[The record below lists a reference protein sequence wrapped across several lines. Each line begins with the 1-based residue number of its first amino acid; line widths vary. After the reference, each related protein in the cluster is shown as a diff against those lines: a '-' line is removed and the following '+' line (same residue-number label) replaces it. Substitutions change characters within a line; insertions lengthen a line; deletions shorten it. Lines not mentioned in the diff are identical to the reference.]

1 MNEKAIL
8 ASYDL
13 AVQNGYK
20 KSIDEFKQ
28 LLSSN
33 PKALDV
39 SYNLALQNGYKK
51 TIEDYKVLMGLSTAQ
66 EPIEQPAEVEKKN
79 AITESPSEDGSLAS
93 SKSVDPEALRFG
105 KLASRIQQK
114 PSPQT
119 SDSYATSPEFLNE
132 LEQAPIRKA
141 EEDKKLAESKL
152 IASKE
157 FDRLSDKP
165 LIEQSKYLNE
175 QLAQINKDL
184 IGKTEEN
191 VVPEMEYRFGNLGF
205 KFEEAEAGRDY
216 MNVTAPNGKA
226 TQISLDNFLQ
236 STSASEALKLQ
247 KFIQDNTPQKGLFVL
262 EKTLRDQDRIF
273 NSQKEVDDEAAKIN
287 KEASIVN
294 QKQKDFL
301 LRRNELEKQ
310 LEELNNTPKSQ
321 WNNPEFIEKF
331 NTLQQK
337 SIELDNEIPN
347 LISEEEALKKKASAL
362 DRSVGKYVSTKA
374 KQGTWLGG
382 ILEEIGEGFSS
393 ILADAQG
400 RFIDITTEILPTGL
414 GMGADFGRQIA
425 ILKADKI
432 GAAPPVEGQ
441 SMDDWKD
448 SLTSKQLDAW
458 EDEVDDAKKKFQKKD
473 LIPAT
478 RGSVNKLT
486 NYVFD
491 TNTTPEWRQL
501 TKEGFWGGAI
511 LGLAR
516 SLPAMVGR
524 GNPMGWVQRTSQM
537 YSQVSDGLMQEMEND
552 PAFAEISESEKAAI
566 IAPIGI
572 VSSAL
577 EAYGLRNVL
586 QSKGVITSI
595 TMSVLGKAGRGASYK
610 SLRELA
616 ENEITS
622 RIARGALVLTA
633 AGLAEGETGA
643 AQELT
648 ENGFKY
654 VYNKIKE
661 EDLFQTPE
669 SVGQLVKDMLVAGGQ
684 EMVGGFILGVPS
696 AVSSAYS
703 KKGFLNMDDKTWQT
717 FELMANDGSLQ
728 SAYIISLKEKIAS
741 GKMLPSEA
749 KEELQ
754 NYRTS
759 VGLYRQLPD
768 GLNPKQKKEAMNL
781 LKEKK
786 DLESYISGKDVALV
800 SRQKDRIN
808 QINEE
813 LSKISEQG
821 DAQVQA
827 EANDDVKKRNER
839 IAELSKAI
847 EDDDTAI
854 QYDLSSKLP
863 TAERQKIE
871 AELQTLKQEQDAIQE
886 QAAGEVPVQSGATV
900 SEEVAQGEPQAEPQV
915 TAEAGAQEEVT
926 PQVELTDD
934 QIVEYNPTE
943 EQSDKNNQVLGKV
956 LKSKK
961 FEPQAEP
968 LRTDLGDSVVFEYN
982 NFDENE
988 TRTRFTFKKKKDGT
1002 ITGVG
1007 VKVENNVG
1015 DLRGTDLFR
1024 NYVASKRAAA
1034 PAVSPTVSPTV
1045 SPLTQ
1050 EEQLAQMEQMFAE
1063 GETAQPE
1070 SQQEAPKNKG
1080 TIVSDPI
1087 QFESLR
1093 NRVKDTA
1100 KKKIIDFAQKTL
1112 TTLKSVLPEFEIILH
1127 DDDNSYAGAMREVNG
1142 NADSAGYFSY
1152 LQLPDGNYVG
1162 RIDINLNKANNR
1174 TLAHEVAHGVML
1186 KAFGENIETFKTFKG
1201 RVASVLSQS
1210 NNSKLQQF
1218 AKQYDE
1224 VDSYEE
1230 YLAELTATLV
1240 EQEGKLATGVY
1251 QKIAELINELVS
1263 RITNGAFVPFQ
1274 GAIDNRQ
1281 AFDFFKNIS
1290 ESIIKGE
1297 GINPDDIA
1305 AIQEGISAP
1314 IGKPTTINPLPK
1326 GKASL
1331 NFPKSPLPLSFVTE
1345 ADKIDINALI
1355 DDIVAK
1361 KQKIWFWMADQLGR
1375 GYYFDEV
1382 VGNTHYLDAG
1392 PSFALDPE
1400 NRSKGILWASGLS
1413 KKTLIKNI
1421 NDSDYIFFIS
1431 GSPEKAKL
1439 FNKRV
1444 LDLLAER
1451 INKTS
1456 DFNKFRE
1463 ALNNF
1468 GKETLELTTLREALN
1483 EVNSFKELADSTKRK
1498 PFLIALGEIG
1508 ALKTAPK
1515 GSLKE
1520 LLGSFNALIDYNE
1533 LRDGFYKENDFN
1545 QNDIMLVGKP
1555 TGVSG
1560 KAPHSTY
1567 AFAISGEV
1575 VGVPDKKI
1583 DSWEIMPESVKEA
1596 YKKGNKFIDN
1606 KTGKEKVRKG
1616 LSVAQ
1621 KAKIVA
1627 AETGVIREL
1636 EPRMKGKAQLIG
1648 ADANLS
1654 ARVKFLLGLAKDMES
1669 MKKSARIIFATTGWA
1684 KGREGKWRYEIP
1696 DGKLKNFEIDD
1707 LQLGVDSKNNRVRN
1721 AKLGDIFI
1729 APDLFQAYPE
1739 ARNIKVHFKKL
1750 PPKEYGSY
1758 KNLSKTITINQDLYE
1773 KDKDKAELTLL
1784 HEIQHYIQY
1793 VELFET
1799 GSNPESAKTLMVTIL
1814 DELKNKI
1821 TELKENKSFK
1831 KAFPETYNEN
1841 LKKLTSAYNN
1851 VFTLSRETP
1860 NKYEKEQQERILEK
1874 INEEEGLS
1882 FTVDELFPR
1891 GNALASA
1898 YNLYYRVAGEV
1909 EARNVEAR
1917 NKLTPSQRKKVP
1929 FSFTEDVDRADQ
1941 ILFDN
1946 AQLILEGD
1954 VDNLSQQFKGKA
1966 QLDTDAK
1973 AKKVVQ
1979 QARAQGFSED
1989 AIQLFLEGKGL
2000 SREAIANAM
2009 AKETPA
2015 AGRITLSEETIP
2027 GYNSLMKRIARLIEG
2042 GMPAKEVISKLKNSK
2057 TYLDATDVQKETLV
2071 REVQKK
2077 LGLRQRSAPRAGRL
2091 IGEVND
2097 VTKITMTEKEL
2108 LKKRLKDL
2116 NEGAKDAVKAWRK
2129 TTSDLAKEI
2138 KQLATSGK
2146 LTLKQVTRVISR
2158 LGKLNAFNEKAVND
2172 FIDYMANVFA
2182 DAEYRDAIDGVKRKL
2197 SRAKKNIASKI
2208 GIADT
2213 LRGPL
2218 NKLLSINPLLIPE
2231 KYLDRYVEIV
2241 NMFGANEQ
2249 VLTLELYDFVK
2260 SDTDAILR
2268 AINEEQSRALEL
2280 ADVLE
2285 NSENQVVVE
2294 GKLDYAAT
2302 LNKMVKE
2309 GEIDEKDAEL
2319 MRKYKKDIVPQ
2330 VESTKLSEEEIK
2342 EKKQE
2347 AIKTIKE
2354 TRVDG
2359 IAELPSEEERKFAQ
2373 EFADILES
2381 VSVENLMKLS
2391 LSELKNLIKTID
2403 NIKNGYLTAYAYQI
2417 AQRIEGVSA
2426 EKVLDEAAAKA
2437 SPPKV
2442 SAAIAKIKNLVTDK
2456 GALLEAIKRI
2466 PLFNIDQVLG
2476 NFKGKEVFNA
2486 LLLKTAQAETKFKTE
2501 LKRINSILEKAEQ
2514 NVAKSFSL
2522 NQNKIVESK
2531 MKMMAYMIQL
2541 EYESNQGN
2549 EQVNPASE
2557 YIQKTIDHINKGKTS
2572 RKYGQR
2578 DVKLLTNILNE
2589 YSTDGQIDINK
2600 LYDSFNQAEKDA
2612 VNDVRK
2618 INEGLKNKA
2627 EFTSSIIRGDVFDGL
2642 NNYVHLNVL
2651 NNGPEGDIRAA
2662 NDIVNMSENNLNPS
2676 TKAKSLIKRTKG
2688 AKPINFD
2695 IFSSASRGAKYV
2707 LLDYHLTRP
2716 IRTARIALNQLEKTL
2731 DGRKNV
2737 TKLQREVSN
2746 ALNAAYNEA
2755 VNNLLV
2761 NSIME
2766 DSLGDQI
2773 VNYIGR
2779 MGYRSVLAGTG
2790 RFAAE
2795 LTSNISFAL
2804 IANPQSF
2811 TTGVKYANIIMSP
2824 MGPSILENTSS
2835 TQSTRIYP
2843 EDDLSAK
2850 FMDTSAMGQRI
2861 GMGSR
2866 SKNPVINKV
2875 QQLWNLTG
2883 KRYTNAVE
2891 ALADNMISTPDK
2903 IVIRSIWF
2911 GSFAN
2916 EFKKATG
2923 KEVDFKL
2930 IAENNEKYL
2939 RDNKDAIDKAR
2950 AVADQTSVQTGATDN
2965 AFMGILKGVSKPNQ
2979 KPWLKIY
2986 NNFNSY
2992 MTRFLIFEYMSA
3004 RTGVYAM
3011 IGEGMMTRTQG
3022 AMLLAAVATRMTVYS
3037 LLSRMLADGILGLAY
3052 PLFGIEDEE
3061 EEEESFL
3068 QRLGQAFAGSFG
3080 SLFFGR
3086 DFGNAVKLAINLG
3099 LEEFNEEYLGFLRE
3113 GEYDQYEDAIAY
3125 SIIPRGKEDKKT
3137 LDDFLFRMGGSF
3149 GPALQTSSL
3158 IFENYVSGSI
3168 PAVLSG
3174 ETTKKEADA
3183 IERES
3188 RVVKERI
3195 PLEILGNL
3203 GFVPLY
3209 KDVRR
3214 AALKSIYSDL
3224 EKSKV
3229 KVEDFTSIKEK
3240 SEKIKDLRALKEATT
3255 DEDELRA
3262 IRRRMFQVN
3271 GTPEQKESVKNYNKI
3286 KKDRRERLLYD
3297 SENSVRYDNESEMK
3311 RYNPKLYKERF
3322 GVGSEWYEKYKA
3334 DNSIE
3339 SKLSKVTRKRED
3351 EEYGYKK

>member
-51 TIEDYKVLMGLSTAQ
+51 TIDDYKVLMGLSTTQ
-66 EPIEQPAEVEKKN
+66 EPIEKPIEVEKKN
-79 AITESPSEDGSLAS
+79 AITESPSEDGSLAL
-93 SKSVDPEALRFG
+93 SKSADPEALRFG

-114 PSPQT
+114 PSTQA

-157 FDRLSDKP
+157 FDKLSDKP

-175 QLAQINKDL
+175 QLTQINKDL
-184 IGKTEEN
+184 IGKTEEY

-226 TQISLDNFLQ
+226 TQISLDNFLE

-262 EKTLRDQDRIF
+262 EKTLREQDKTF
-273 NSQKEVDDEAAKIN
+273 NSQKDVDIEAAKIN
-287 KEASIVN
+287 QEATTLN
-294 QKQKDFL
+294 KKQKDFI
-301 LRRNELEKQ
+301 LRKDILDKEV
-310 LEELNNTPKSQ
+310 EELNKTPESQ
-321 WNNPEFIEKF
+321 WGTPEFIKKATDLEGRMAAL
-331 NTLQQK
+331 NN
-337 SIELDNEIPN
+337 ELPN
-347 LISEEEALKKKASAL
+347 ILSEEEALKKKASAL
-362 DRSVGKYVSTKA
+362 DRSVGRYVSSKA

-382 ILEEIGEGFSS
+382 IIEEFQEGFGS
-393 ILADAQG
+393 ILADAEG

-414 GMGADFGRQIA
+414 GMGEDFGRQIA
-425 ILKADKI
+425 TLKADKI
-432 GAAPPVEGQ
+432 GAAPPIEGQ

-458 EDEVDDAKKKFQKKD
+458 EDEVDDAKKKFLKKD
-473 LIPAT
+473 LVPAA
-478 RGSVNKLT
+478 REGVKDLT
-486 NYVFD
+486 KKYVFD
-491 TNTTPEWRQL
+491 TNTTTEWKQL

-516 SLPAMVGR
+516 SLPAMIGR
-524 GNPMGWVQRTSQM
+524 NNPMGWVQRTSQM
-537 YSQVSDGLMQEMEND
+537 YAQVSDGLMQEMEKD

-566 IAPIGI
+566 IAPIGV
-572 VSSAL
+572 VSSVL

-586 QSKGVITSI
+586 QSKGIITSI
-595 TMSVLGKAGRGASYK
+595 TMSVLGKAGRGVGNK
-610 SLRELA
+610 SFRELV
-616 ENEITS
+616 ENEVTS

-643 AQELT
+643 AQEISET
-648 ENGFKY
+648 GFKA
-654 VYNKIKE
+654 VYNMIKGDE
-661 EDLFQTPE
+661 YFKNPKTIEAFI
-669 SVGQLVKDMLVAGGQ
+669 KDVAVAGAQ
-684 EMVGGFILGVPS
+684 EAVGGFILGVPS
-696 AVSSAYS
+696 SISSAYS
-703 KKGFLNMDDKTWQT
+703 KKGFLNMDDKTWGT
-717 FELMANDGSLQ
+717 FEAMANDGSLQ

-768 GLNPKQKKEAMNL
+768 GLNAQQKKEAMNL

-786 DLESYISGKDVALV
+786 DLESYISGKDAALV

-863 TAERQKIE
+863 TTERQKIE

-915 TAEAGAQEEVT
+915 TAEAGVQEEVT

-943 EQSDKNNQVLGKV
+943 EQSDKNNEVLGKV

-1063 GETAQPE
+1063 GETAQPD

-1080 TIVSDPI
+1080 TIVSDAT
-1087 QFESLR
+1087 QFESLK

-1240 EQEGKLATGVY
+1240 EQEGKLAKGVY

-1290 ESIIKGE
+1290 ESIRKGE
-1297 GINPDDIA
+1297 AINPADIT
-1305 AIQEGISAP
+1305 AIQEGLSVP
-1314 IGKPTTINPLPK
+1314 IGSPTTINPAPK

-1331 NFPKSPLPLSFVTE
+1331 NFTKTPLPLSFVTE
-1345 ADKIDINALI
+1345 SDKIDINALI

-1375 GYYFDEV
+1375 GNYYDEV
-1382 VGNTHYLDAG
+1382 IEGQHYLDAG
-1392 PSFALDPE
+1392 PSFALDPA
-1400 NRSKGILWASGLS
+1400 NRSKGILWASGLPE
-1413 KKTLIKNI
+1413 KTLTNQI
-1421 NDSDYIFFIS
+1421 NQADYIFFIS

-1444 LDLLAER
+1444 LDLLADR

-1456 DFNKFRE
+1456 NFDKFKEAINKFTKETVELRTIKD
-1463 ALNNF
+1463 ALN
-1468 GKETLELTTLREALN
+1468 G
-1483 EVNSFKELADSTKRK
+1483 VNSFKELADSPKRK
-1498 PFLIALGEIG
+1498 PFLISIGEIG
-1508 ALKTAPK
+1508 ALKTAPA

-1520 LLGSFNALIDYNE
+1520 LLGSFNAFIDYNE
-1533 LRDGFYKENDFN
+1533 LRDGFYKENGFS

-1567 AFAISGEV
+1567 EFAISGEV
-1575 VGVPDKKI
+1575 VGVPDKKV
-1583 DSWEIMPESVKEA
+1583 DSWDIMPEA
-1596 YKKGNKFIDN
+1596 I
-1606 KTGKEKVRKG
+1606 KEKYKDVIGGREEKTKPMQTK
-1616 LSVAQ
+1616 V
-1621 KAKIVA
+1621 IA

-1669 MKKSARIIFATTGWA
+1669 MKKSTRIIFATTGWE

-1989 AIQLFLEGKGL
+1989 AIKLFLKGKGL

-2042 GMPAKEVISKLKNSK
+2042 GMSAKEVISKLKNSK

-2182 DAEYRDAIDGVKRKL
+2182 DAEYRDVIDGVKRKL

-2260 SDTDAILR
+2260 SDTDSILR

-2285 NSENQVVVE
+2285 NSENQVVVD

-2347 AIKTIKE
+2347 AIETIKE

-2373 EFADILES
+2373 EFADILDG

-2403 NIKNGYLTAYAYQI
+2403 NIKNGYLTSYAYQI
-2417 AQRIEGVSA
+2417 VQRIEGFSA

-2589 YSTDGQIDINK
+2589 YSTDGQIDIK
-2600 LYDSFNQAEKDA
+2600 KIYDSFNQAEKDA

-3022 AMLLAAVATRMTVYS
+3022 AMLLAAVASRMTVYS

-3229 KVEDFTSIKEK
+3229 KVEDLTSIKEK

>member
-1 MNEKAIL
+1 
-8 ASYDL
+8 
-13 AVQNGYK
+13 
-20 KSIDEFKQ
+20 
-28 LLSSN
+28 
-33 PKALDV
+33 
-39 SYNLALQNGYKK
+39 
-51 TIEDYKVLMGLSTAQ
+51 
-66 EPIEQPAEVEKKN
+66 
-79 AITESPSEDGSLAS
+79 
-93 SKSVDPEALRFG
+93 
-105 KLASRIQQK
+105 
-114 PSPQT
+114 
-119 SDSYATSPEFLNE
+119 
-132 LEQAPIRKA
+132 
-141 EEDKKLAESKL
+141 
-152 IASKE
+152 
-157 FDRLSDKP
+157 
-165 LIEQSKYLNE
+165 
-175 QLAQINKDL
+175 
-184 IGKTEEN
+184 
-191 VVPEMEYRFGNLGF
+191 
-205 KFEEAEAGRDY
+205 
-216 MNVTAPNGKA
+216 
-226 TQISLDNFLQ
+226 
-236 STSASEALKLQ
+236 
-247 KFIQDNTPQKGLFVL
+247 
-262 EKTLRDQDRIF
+262 
-273 NSQKEVDDEAAKIN
+273 
-287 KEASIVN
+287 
-294 QKQKDFL
+294 
-301 LRRNELEKQ
+301 
-310 LEELNNTPKSQ
+310 
-321 WNNPEFIEKF
+321 
-331 NTLQQK
+331 
-337 SIELDNEIPN
+337 
-347 LISEEEALKKKASAL
+347 
-362 DRSVGKYVSTKA
+362 
-374 KQGTWLGG
+374 
-382 ILEEIGEGFSS
+382 
-393 ILADAQG
+393 
-400 RFIDITTEILPTGL
+400 
-414 GMGADFGRQIA
+414 
-425 ILKADKI
+425 
-432 GAAPPVEGQ
+432 
-441 SMDDWKD
+441 
-448 SLTSKQLDAW
+448 
-458 EDEVDDAKKKFQKKD
+458 
-473 LIPAT
+473 
-478 RGSVNKLT
+478 
-486 NYVFD
+486 
-491 TNTTPEWRQL
+491 
-501 TKEGFWGGAI
+501 
-511 LGLAR
+511 
-516 SLPAMVGR
+516 
-524 GNPMGWVQRTSQM
+524 
-537 YSQVSDGLMQEMEND
+537 
-552 PAFAEISESEKAAI
+552 
-566 IAPIGI
+566 
-572 VSSAL
+572 
-577 EAYGLRNVL
+577 
-586 QSKGVITSI
+586 
-595 TMSVLGKAGRGASYK
+595 
-610 SLRELA
+610 
-616 ENEITS
+616 
-622 RIARGALVLTA
+622 
-633 AGLAEGETGA
+633 
-643 AQELT
+643 
-648 ENGFKY
+648 
-654 VYNKIKE
+654 
-661 EDLFQTPE
+661 
-669 SVGQLVKDMLVAGGQ
+669 
-684 EMVGGFILGVPS
+684 
-696 AVSSAYS
+696 
-703 KKGFLNMDDKTWQT
+703 
-717 FELMANDGSLQ
+717 
-728 SAYIISLKEKIAS
+728 
-741 GKMLPSEA
+741 
-749 KEELQ
+749 
-754 NYRTS
+754 
-759 VGLYRQLPD
+759 
-768 GLNPKQKKEAMNL
+768 
-781 LKEKK
+781 
-786 DLESYISGKDVALV
+786 
-800 SRQKDRIN
+800 
-808 QINEE
+808 
-813 LSKISEQG
+813 
-821 DAQVQA
+821 
-827 EANDDVKKRNER
+827 
-839 IAELSKAI
+839 
-847 EDDDTAI
+847 
-854 QYDLSSKLP
+854 
-863 TAERQKIE
+863 
-871 AELQTLKQEQDAIQE
+871 
-886 QAAGEVPVQSGATV
+886 
-900 SEEVAQGEPQAEPQV
+900 
-915 TAEAGAQEEVT
+915 
-926 PQVELTDD
+926 
-934 QIVEYNPTE
+934 
-943 EQSDKNNQVLGKV
+943 
-956 LKSKK
+956 
-961 FEPQAEP
+961 
-968 LRTDLGDSVVFEYN
+968 
-982 NFDENE
+982 
-988 TRTRFTFKKKKDGT
+988 
-1002 ITGVG
+1002 
-1007 VKVENNVG
+1007 
-1015 DLRGTDLFR
+1015 
-1024 NYVASKRAAA
+1024 
-1034 PAVSPTVSPTV
+1034 
-1045 SPLTQ
+1045 
-1050 EEQLAQMEQMFAE
+1050 
-1063 GETAQPE
+1063 
-1070 SQQEAPKNKG
+1070 
-1080 TIVSDPI
+1080 
-1087 QFESLR
+1087 
-1093 NRVKDTA
+1093 
-1100 KKKIIDFAQKTL
+1100 
-1112 TTLKSVLPEFEIILH
+1112 
-1127 DDDNSYAGAMREVNG
+1127 
-1142 NADSAGYFSY
+1142 
-1152 LQLPDGNYVG
+1152 
-1162 RIDINLNKANNR
+1162 
-1174 TLAHEVAHGVML
+1174 
-1186 KAFGENIETFKTFKG
+1186 
-1201 RVASVLSQS
+1201 
-1210 NNSKLQQF
+1210 
-1218 AKQYDE
+1218 
-1224 VDSYEE
+1224 
-1230 YLAELTATLV
+1230 
-1240 EQEGKLATGVY
+1240 
-1251 QKIAELINELVS
+1251 
-1263 RITNGAFVPFQ
+1263 
-1274 GAIDNRQ
+1274 
-1281 AFDFFKNIS
+1281 
-1290 ESIIKGE
+1290 
-1297 GINPDDIA
+1297 
-1305 AIQEGISAP
+1305 
-1314 IGKPTTINPLPK
+1314 
-1326 GKASL
+1326 
-1331 NFPKSPLPLSFVTE
+1331 
-1345 ADKIDINALI
+1345 
-1355 DDIVAK
+1355 
-1361 KQKIWFWMADQLGR
+1361 
-1375 GYYFDEV
+1375 
-1382 VGNTHYLDAG
+1382 
-1392 PSFALDPE
+1392 
-1400 NRSKGILWASGLS
+1400 
-1413 KKTLIKNI
+1413 
-1421 NDSDYIFFIS
+1421 
-1431 GSPEKAKL
+1431 
-1439 FNKRV
+1439 
-1444 LDLLAER
+1444 
-1451 INKTS
+1451 
-1456 DFNKFRE
+1456 
-1463 ALNNF
+1463 
-1468 GKETLELTTLREALN
+1468 
-1483 EVNSFKELADSTKRK
+1483 
-1498 PFLIALGEIG
+1498 
-1508 ALKTAPK
+1508 
-1515 GSLKE
+1515 
-1520 LLGSFNALIDYNE
+1520 
-1533 LRDGFYKENDFN
+1533 
-1545 QNDIMLVGKP
+1545 
-1555 TGVSG
+1555 
-1560 KAPHSTY
+1560 
-1567 AFAISGEV
+1567 
-1575 VGVPDKKI
+1575 
-1583 DSWEIMPESVKEA
+1583 
-1596 YKKGNKFIDN
+1596 
-1606 KTGKEKVRKG
+1606 
-1616 LSVAQ
+1616 
-1621 KAKIVA
+1621 
-1627 AETGVIREL
+1627 
-1636 EPRMKGKAQLIG
+1636 
-1648 ADANLS
+1648 
-1654 ARVKFLLGLAKDMES
+1654 
-1669 MKKSARIIFATTGWA
+1669 
-1684 KGREGKWRYEIP
+1684 
-1696 DGKLKNFEIDD
+1696 
-1707 LQLGVDSKNNRVRN
+1707 
-1721 AKLGDIFI
+1721 
-1729 APDLFQAYPE
+1729 
-1739 ARNIKVHFKKL
+1739 
-1750 PPKEYGSY
+1750 
-1758 KNLSKTITINQDLYE
+1758 
-1773 KDKDKAELTLL
+1773 
-1784 HEIQHYIQY
+1784 
-1793 VELFET
+1793 
-1799 GSNPESAKTLMVTIL
+1799 
-1814 DELKNKI
+1814 
-1821 TELKENKSFK
+1821 
-1831 KAFPETYNEN
+1831 
-1841 LKKLTSAYNN
+1841 
-1851 VFTLSRETP
+1851 
-1860 NKYEKEQQERILEK
+1860 
-1874 INEEEGLS
+1874 
-1882 FTVDELFPR
+1882 
-1891 GNALASA
+1891 
-1898 YNLYYRVAGEV
+1898 
-1909 EARNVEAR
+1909 
-1917 NKLTPSQRKKVP
+1917 
-1929 FSFTEDVDRADQ
+1929 
-1941 ILFDN
+1941 
-1946 AQLILEGD
+1946 
-1954 VDNLSQQFKGKA
+1954 
-1966 QLDTDAK
+1966 
-1973 AKKVVQ
+1973 
-1979 QARAQGFSED
+1979 
-1989 AIQLFLEGKGL
+1989 
-2000 SREAIANAM
+2000 
-2009 AKETPA
+2009 
-2015 AGRITLSEETIP
+2015 
-2027 GYNSLMKRIARLIEG
+2027 
-2042 GMPAKEVISKLKNSK
+2042 
-2057 TYLDATDVQKETLV
+2057 
-2071 REVQKK
+2071 
-2077 LGLRQRSAPRAGRL
+2077 
-2091 IGEVND
+2091 
-2097 VTKITMTEKEL
+2097 
-2108 LKKRLKDL
+2108 
-2116 NEGAKDAVKAWRK
+2116 
-2129 TTSDLAKEI
+2129 LAKEI

-2182 DAEYRDAIDGVKRKL
+2182 DAEYRDVIDGVKRKL

-2347 AIKTIKE
+2347 AIETIKE

-2417 AQRIEGVSA
+2417 AQRIEGFSA

-2589 YSTDGQIDINK
+2589 YSTDGQIDIK
-2600 LYDSFNQAEKDA
+2600 KIYDSFNQAEKDA

-3022 AMLLAAVATRMTVYS
+3022 AMLLAAVASRMTVYS

-3229 KVEDFTSIKEK
+3229 KVEDLTSIKEK

>member
-51 TIEDYKVLMGLSTAQ
+51 TIDDYKVLMGLSTAQ
-66 EPIEQPAEVEKKN
+66 EPIEKPIEVEKKN
-79 AITESPSEDGSLAS
+79 AITESPSEDGSLAL
-93 SKSVDPEALRFG
+93 SKSADSEALRFG

-114 PSPQT
+114 PSTQA

-157 FDRLSDKP
+157 FDKLSDKP

-175 QLAQINKDL
+175 QLTQINKDL
-184 IGKTEEN
+184 IGKTEEY

-226 TQISLDNFLQ
+226 TQISLDNFLE

-262 EKTLRDQDRIF
+262 EKTLREQDKTF
-273 NSQKEVDDEAAKIN
+273 NSQKDVDIEAAKIN
-287 KEASIVN
+287 QEATTLN
-294 QKQKDFL
+294 KKQKDFI
-301 LRRNELEKQ
+301 LRKDILDKEV
-310 LEELNNTPKSQ
+310 EELNKTPESQ
-321 WNNPEFIEKF
+321 WGTPEFIKKATDLESRMAAL
-331 NTLQQK
+331 NN
-337 SIELDNEIPN
+337 ELPTI
-347 LISEEEALKKKASAL
+347 LSEEEALKKKASAL
-362 DRSVGKYVSTKA
+362 DRSVGRYVSSKA

-382 ILEEIGEGFSS
+382 IIEEFQEGFGS
-393 ILADAQG
+393 ILADAEG

-414 GMGADFGRQIA
+414 GMGEDFGRQIA
-425 ILKADKI
+425 TLKADKI
-432 GAAPPVEGQ
+432 GAAPPIEGQ

-458 EDEVDDAKKKFQKKD
+458 EDEVDDAKKKFLKKD
-473 LIPAT
+473 LVPAA
-478 RGSVNKLT
+478 REGVKDLT
-486 NYVFD
+486 KKYVFD
-491 TNTTPEWRQL
+491 TNTTTEWKQL

-516 SLPAMVGR
+516 SLPAMIGR
-524 GNPMGWVQRTSQM
+524 NNPMGWVQRTSQM
-537 YSQVSDGLMQEMEND
+537 YAQVSDGLMQEMEKD

-566 IAPIGI
+566 IAPIGV
-572 VSSAL
+572 VSSVL

-586 QSKGVITSI
+586 QSKGIITSI
-595 TMSVLGKAGRGASYK
+595 TMSVLGKAGRGVGNK
-610 SLRELA
+610 SFRELV
-616 ENEITS
+616 ENEVTS

-643 AQELT
+643 AQEISET
-648 ENGFKY
+648 GFKA
-654 VYNKIKE
+654 VYNMIKGDE
-661 EDLFQTPE
+661 YFKNPKTIEAFI
-669 SVGQLVKDMLVAGGQ
+669 KDVAVAGAQ
-684 EMVGGFILGVPS
+684 EAVGGFILGVPS
-696 AVSSAYS
+696 SISSAYS
-703 KKGFLNMDDKTWQT
+703 KKGFLNMDDKTWGT
-717 FELMANDGSLQ
+717 FEAMANDGSLQ

-768 GLNPKQKKEAMNL
+768 GLNAQQKKEAMNL

-786 DLESYISGKDVALV
+786 DLESYISGKDAALV

-863 TAERQKIE
+863 TTERQKIE

-915 TAEAGAQEEVT
+915 TAEAGVQEEVT

-943 EQSDKNNQVLGKV
+943 EQSDKNNEVLGKV

-1063 GETAQPE
+1063 GETAQPD

-1080 TIVSDPI
+1080 TIVSDAT
-1087 QFESLR
+1087 QFESLK

-1240 EQEGKLATGVY
+1240 EQEGKLAKGVY

-1290 ESIIKGE
+1290 ESIRKGE
-1297 GINPDDIA
+1297 AINPADIT
-1305 AIQEGISAP
+1305 AIQEGLSVP
-1314 IGKPTTINPLPK
+1314 IGGPTTINPAPK
-1326 GKASL
+1326 GKASI
-1331 NFPKSPLPLSFVTE
+1331 NFTKTPLPLSFVTE
-1345 ADKIDINALI
+1345 SDKIDINALI

-1375 GYYFDEV
+1375 GNYYDEV
-1382 VGNTHYLDAG
+1382 IEGQHYLDAG
-1392 PSFALDPE
+1392 PSFALDPA
-1400 NRSKGILWASGLS
+1400 NRSKGILWASGLPE
-1413 KKTLIKNI
+1413 KTLTNQI
-1421 NDSDYIFFIS
+1421 NQADYIFFIS

-1456 DFNKFRE
+1456 NFDKFKEAINKFTKETVELRTIKD
-1463 ALNNF
+1463 ALN
-1468 GKETLELTTLREALN
+1468 G
-1483 EVNSFKELADSTKRK
+1483 VNSFKELADSPKRK
-1498 PFLIALGEIG
+1498 PFLISIGEIG
-1508 ALKTAPK
+1508 ALKTAPA

-1520 LLGSFNALIDYNE
+1520 LLGSFNAFIDYND
-1533 LRDGFYKENDFN
+1533 LRDGFYKENGFS

-1567 AFAISGEV
+1567 EFAISGEV
-1575 VGVPDKKI
+1575 VGVPDKKV
-1583 DSWEIMPESVKEA
+1583 DSWDIMPEA
-1596 YKKGNKFIDN
+1596 I
-1606 KTGKEKVRKG
+1606 KEKYKDVIGGREEKTKPMQTK
-1616 LSVAQ
+1616 V
-1621 KAKIVA
+1621 IA

-1669 MKKSARIIFATTGWA
+1669 MKKSTRIIFATTGWE

-1841 LKKLTSAYNN
+1841 LNKLTSAYNN

-1929 FSFTEDVDRADQ
+1929 FSFTEDVDKADQ

-1989 AIQLFLEGKGL
+1989 AIKLFLEGKGL

-2042 GMPAKEVISKLKNSK
+2042 GMSAKEVISKLKNSK

-2182 DAEYRDAIDGVKRKL
+2182 DAEYRDVIDGVKRKL

-2330 VESTKLSEEEIK
+2330 VESTKLSEDEIK

-2589 YSTDGQIDINK
+2589 YSTDGQIDIKK

-2939 RDNKDAIDKAR
+2939 RENKDAIDKAR

-3011 IGEGMMTRTQG
+3011 MGEGMMTRTQG

-3086 DFGNAVKLAINLG
+3086 DFGNAIKLAINLG

-3229 KVEDFTSIKEK
+3229 KVEDLTSIKEK